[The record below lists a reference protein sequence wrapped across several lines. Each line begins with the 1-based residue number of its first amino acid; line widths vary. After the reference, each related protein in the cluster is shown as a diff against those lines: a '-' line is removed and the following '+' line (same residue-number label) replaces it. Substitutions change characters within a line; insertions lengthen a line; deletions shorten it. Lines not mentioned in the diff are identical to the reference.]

1 MGRVTCMPS
10 SEKIII
16 TRKSRM
22 IMLLI
27 CGGEGEC

>member
-10 SEKIII
+10 SEKIIM

-27 CGGEGEC
+27 WEGGGEC